1 MLSDKIKKY
10 FIILSPDF
18 IANLLPKKLP
28 NILDNAKGIASKN
41 KTFPPKIKAT
51 RLPTF
56 DITLK
61 TFALAVASINLS
73 FVKKNKLKV
82 KKEPVPGPKKPS

>member
-41 KTFPPKIKAT
+41 KK
-51 RLPTF
+51 R
-56 DITLK
+56 
-61 TFALAVASINLS
+61 NR
-73 FVKKNKLKV
+73 N
-82 KKEPVPGPKKPS
+82 